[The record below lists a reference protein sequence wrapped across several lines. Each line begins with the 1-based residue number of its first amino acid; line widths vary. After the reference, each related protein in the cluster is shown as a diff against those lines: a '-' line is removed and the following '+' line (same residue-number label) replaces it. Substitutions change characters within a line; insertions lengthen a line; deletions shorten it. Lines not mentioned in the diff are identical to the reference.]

1 MARNVI
7 GHQCYTF
14 ALDACQRDC
23 HFVTHY
29 ASVFFFFFQE
39 MEYNFP
45 EPHGDRDGWQREKKR
60 AAEFWTHACSGP
72 IVQGSLSVYPWL
84 CLPP

>member
-14 ALDACQRDC
+14 ALEAY
-23 HFVTHY
+23 T
-29 ASVFFFFFQE
+29 SVLFLLFFFRKWSIILQSHTGTG
-39 MEYNFP
+39 M
-45 EPHGDRDGWQREKKR
+45 DGSERKKR